1 MKKVIIC
8 LFLLFFS
15 NNLLVVK
22 SVSDNHNNQLNLFE
36 DLSDQD
42 IDDCIENLPKC
53 KIDKRLSSQDE
64 STRQLLKELKIKVP
78 SNYNLKKNDAF
89 DFSELLKKSR
99 PFWII
104 GIILLF
110 IIFRS
115 AEEEKPKTKTR
126 NKNESANRWVE
137 EKNKKDS
144 TRKADRDRE
153 DEWDYDEEIDDLNDD
168 LGELKIKTEIKDIG
182 NIYSYAIK
190 GKGTIDIFSKLVDQ
204 DNEKAKFSISIF
216 DVTEPDKRTEIPCG
230 DETYAQDG
238 HLFLSREMT
247 IEPRSAY
254 LEWSDMFFFPKV
266 LLVPAY
272 RGKRKI
278 EFVLNVTS
286 IDTKFLKGEIKTKKK
301 ESLYFQTKV
310 EIEINYEEPGYSEIT
325 EFEEDV
331 TKNIIQLGMALAYSE
346 NKMEQR
352 SLDVIKNWINNEIM
366 WKNILLDE
374 EQSKENKMKYSF
386 LLNNTYQLLKDKR
399 LSMSNI
405 IKELNNKTNLTKKYE
420 TINLLLNIAGA
431 DDKLSLAEDKLLN
444 KTAAAL
450 ELDLERFQQMKTSTI
465 ANIETVEGDDENED
479 TIFNFTPGMTDEDK
493 CKKLRIEYTRWNR
506 QTNNSN
512 EKIRLQAKKMT
523 ELAANLRK
531 KYNC

>member
-1 MKKVIIC
+1 MKKVIIY

-15 NNLLVVK
+15 NNSLAVE
-22 SVSDNHNNQLNLFE
+22 SVFDSHTNTLDTFKNLSE
-36 DLSDQD
+36 QD
-42 IDDCIENLPKC
+42 IKDCIENLEKC

-64 STRQLLKELKIKVP
+64 TNQLLKELKLKLP
-78 SNYNLKKNDAF
+78 SNYNSKKNDAF

-126 NKNESANRWVE
+126 NKNESADRWVE

-216 DVTEPDKRTEIPCG
+216 DVTEPNKRTEIPCG
-230 DETYAQDG
+230 DENYAQDG

-301 ESLYFQTKV
+301 ENLYFQTKV

-366 WKNILLDE
+366 WKNIILDE
-374 EQSKENKMKYSF
+374 EQAKENKMKYSF

-444 KTAAAL
+444 ITAAAL

>member
-1 MKKVIIC
+1 M
-8 LFLLFFS
+8 
-15 NNLLVVK
+15 
-22 SVSDNHNNQLNLFE
+22 
-36 DLSDQD
+36 
-42 IDDCIENLPKC
+42 
-53 KIDKRLSSQDE
+53 
-64 STRQLLKELKIKVP
+64 
-78 SNYNLKKNDAF
+78 
-89 DFSELLKKSR
+89 
-99 PFWII
+99 
-104 GIILLF
+104 
-110 IIFRS
+110 
-115 AEEEKPKTKTR
+115 
-126 NKNESANRWVE
+126 
-137 EKNKKDS
+137 
-144 TRKADRDRE
+144 
-153 DEWDYDEEIDDLNDD
+153 
-168 LGELKIKTEIKDIG
+168 
-182 NIYSYAIK
+182 
-190 GKGTIDIFSKLVDQ
+190 
-204 DNEKAKFSISIF
+204 
-216 DVTEPDKRTEIPCG
+216 
-230 DETYAQDG
+230 
-238 HLFLSREMT
+238 
-247 IEPRSAY
+247 
-254 LEWSDMFFFPKV
+254 
-266 LLVPAY
+266 
-272 RGKRKI
+272 
-278 EFVLNVTS
+278 
-286 IDTKFLKGEIKTKKK
+286 
-301 ESLYFQTKV
+301 

-366 WKNILLDE
+366 WKNIILDE
-374 EQSKENKMKYSF
+374 EQAKENKMKYSF

-444 KTAAAL
+444 ITAAAL

>member
-1 MKKVIIC
+1 MKKVIIY

-15 NNLLVVK
+15 INSLAVE
-22 SVSDNHNNQLNLFE
+22 SVFDSHNNQLEVFKG
-36 DLSDQD
+36 LSDQD
-42 IDDCIENLPKC
+42 IDDCIENLEKC

-64 STRQLLKELKIKVP
+64 TNQLLKELKLKLP
-78 SNYNLKKNDAF
+78 SNYNSKKNDAF

-126 NKNESANRWVE
+126 NKNESANRRVE

-216 DVTEPDKRTEIPCG
+216 DVTEPNKRTEIPCG
-230 DETYAQDG
+230 DENYAQDG

-301 ESLYFQTKV
+301 ENLYFQTKV

-366 WKNILLDE
+366 WKNIILDE
-374 EQSKENKMKYSF
+374 EQAKENKMKYSF

>member
-1 MKKVIIC
+1 
-8 LFLLFFS
+8 
-15 NNLLVVK
+15 
-22 SVSDNHNNQLNLFE
+22 
-36 DLSDQD
+36 
-42 IDDCIENLPKC
+42 
-53 KIDKRLSSQDE
+53 
-64 STRQLLKELKIKVP
+64 
-78 SNYNLKKNDAF
+78 
-89 DFSELLKKSR
+89 
-99 PFWII
+99 
-104 GIILLF
+104 
-110 IIFRS
+110 
-115 AEEEKPKTKTR
+115 
-126 NKNESANRWVE
+126 
-137 EKNKKDS
+137 
-144 TRKADRDRE
+144 
-153 DEWDYDEEIDDLNDD
+153 
-168 LGELKIKTEIKDIG
+168 
-182 NIYSYAIK
+182 
-190 GKGTIDIFSKLVDQ
+190 
-204 DNEKAKFSISIF
+204 
-216 DVTEPDKRTEIPCG
+216 
-230 DETYAQDG
+230 
-238 HLFLSREMT
+238 
-247 IEPRSAY
+247 
-254 LEWSDMFFFPKV
+254 
-266 LLVPAY
+266 VPAY

-301 ESLYFQTKV
+301 ENLYFQTKV

-366 WKNILLDE
+366 WKNIILDE
-374 EQSKENKMKYSF
+374 EQAKENKMKYSF

-479 TIFNFTPGMTDEDK
+479 TIFNFTSGMTDEDK

>member
-1 MKKVIIC
+1 MNPCEEANKKDTT
-8 LFLLFFS
+8 
-15 NNLLVVK
+15 NW
-22 SVSDNHNNQLNLFE
+22 
-36 DLSDQD
+36 
-42 IDDCIENLPKC
+42 
-53 KIDKRLSSQDE
+53 
-64 STRQLLKELKIKVP
+64 IK
-78 SNYNLKKNDAF
+78 
-89 DFSELLKKSR
+89 
-99 PFWII
+99 
-104 GIILLF
+104 
-110 IIFRS
+110 
-115 AEEEKPKTKTR
+115 
-126 NKNESANRWVE
+126 

-144 TRKADRDRE
+144 ARQADRDRE

-216 DVTEPDKRTEIPCG
+216 DVTDPNKRTEIPCG

-301 ESLYFQTKV
+301 KNLYFQTKV

-346 NKMEQR
+346 NKMEQQ

-374 EQSKENKMKYSF
+374 EQAKENKMKYSF
-386 LLNNTYQLLKDKR
+386 LINNY
-399 LSMSNI
+399 S
-405 IKELNNKTNLTKKYE
+405 Y
-420 TINLLLNIAGA
+420 
-431 DDKLSLAEDKLLN
+431 
-444 KTAAAL
+444 
-450 ELDLERFQQMKTSTI
+450 
-465 ANIETVEGDDENED
+465 
-479 TIFNFTPGMTDEDK
+479 
-493 CKKLRIEYTRWNR
+493 
-506 QTNNSN
+506 
-512 EKIRLQAKKMT
+512 
-523 ELAANLRK
+523 
-531 KYNC
+531 

>member
-1 MKKVIIC
+1 
-8 LFLLFFS
+8 
-15 NNLLVVK
+15 
-22 SVSDNHNNQLNLFE
+22 
-36 DLSDQD
+36 
-42 IDDCIENLPKC
+42 
-53 KIDKRLSSQDE
+53 
-64 STRQLLKELKIKVP
+64 
-78 SNYNLKKNDAF
+78 
-89 DFSELLKKSR
+89 
-99 PFWII
+99 
-104 GIILLF
+104 
-110 IIFRS
+110 
-115 AEEEKPKTKTR
+115 
-126 NKNESANRWVE
+126 
-137 EKNKKDS
+137 
-144 TRKADRDRE
+144 
-153 DEWDYDEEIDDLNDD
+153 
-168 LGELKIKTEIKDIG
+168 
-182 NIYSYAIK
+182 
-190 GKGTIDIFSKLVDQ
+190 
-204 DNEKAKFSISIF
+204 
-216 DVTEPDKRTEIPCG
+216 
-230 DETYAQDG
+230 
-238 HLFLSREMT
+238 MT

-301 ESLYFQTKV
+301 ENLYFQTNT
-310 EIEINYEEPGYSEIT
+310 EIEINYEEPGYSEIA

-346 NKMEQR
+346 NKMEQQ

-374 EQSKENKMKYSF
+374 EQAKENKMKYSF
-386 LLNNTYQLLKDKR
+386 LMNNTYQLLKDKR

-450 ELDLERFQQMKTSTI
+450 ELDLERFQKMKTSTI
-465 ANIETVEGDDENED
+465 ANIETVEGDEENED

-523 ELAANLRK
+523 ELTANLRK

>member
-1 MKKVIIC
+1 
-8 LFLLFFS
+8 
-15 NNLLVVK
+15 
-22 SVSDNHNNQLNLFE
+22 
-36 DLSDQD
+36 
-42 IDDCIENLPKC
+42 
-53 KIDKRLSSQDE
+53 
-64 STRQLLKELKIKVP
+64 
-78 SNYNLKKNDAF
+78 
-89 DFSELLKKSR
+89 
-99 PFWII
+99 
-104 GIILLF
+104 
-110 IIFRS
+110 
-115 AEEEKPKTKTR
+115 
-126 NKNESANRWVE
+126 
-137 EKNKKDS
+137 
-144 TRKADRDRE
+144 
-153 DEWDYDEEIDDLNDD
+153 
-168 LGELKIKTEIKDIG
+168 
-182 NIYSYAIK
+182 
-190 GKGTIDIFSKLVDQ
+190 
-204 DNEKAKFSISIF
+204 
-216 DVTEPDKRTEIPCG
+216 
-230 DETYAQDG
+230 
-238 HLFLSREMT
+238 MT

-301 ESLYFQTKV
+301 ENLYFQTKV

-366 WKNILLDE
+366 WKNIILDE
-374 EQSKENKMKYSF
+374 EQAKENKMKYSF

-444 KTAAAL
+444 ITAAAL

>member
-1 MKKVIIC
+1 
-8 LFLLFFS
+8 
-15 NNLLVVK
+15 
-22 SVSDNHNNQLNLFE
+22 
-36 DLSDQD
+36 
-42 IDDCIENLPKC
+42 
-53 KIDKRLSSQDE
+53 
-64 STRQLLKELKIKVP
+64 
-78 SNYNLKKNDAF
+78 
-89 DFSELLKKSR
+89 
-99 PFWII
+99 
-104 GIILLF
+104 
-110 IIFRS
+110 
-115 AEEEKPKTKTR
+115 
-126 NKNESANRWVE
+126 
-137 EKNKKDS
+137 
-144 TRKADRDRE
+144 
-153 DEWDYDEEIDDLNDD
+153 
-168 LGELKIKTEIKDIG
+168 
-182 NIYSYAIK
+182 
-190 GKGTIDIFSKLVDQ
+190 
-204 DNEKAKFSISIF
+204 
-216 DVTEPDKRTEIPCG
+216 
-230 DETYAQDG
+230 
-238 HLFLSREMT
+238 MT

-301 ESLYFQTKV
+301 ENLYFQTNT
-310 EIEINYEEPGYSEIT
+310 EIEINYEEPGYSEIA
-325 EFEEDV
+325 EFDEDV
-331 TKNIIQLGMALAYSE
+331 TKNIIQLGMVLAYSE
-346 NKMEQR
+346 NKMEQQ

-374 EQSKENKMKYSF
+374 EQAKENKMKYSF

-465 ANIETVEGDDENED
+465 ANIETVEGDEENED

-523 ELAANLRK
+523 ELTANLRK

>member
-1 MKKVIIC
+1 
-8 LFLLFFS
+8 
-15 NNLLVVK
+15 
-22 SVSDNHNNQLNLFE
+22 
-36 DLSDQD
+36 
-42 IDDCIENLPKC
+42 
-53 KIDKRLSSQDE
+53 
-64 STRQLLKELKIKVP
+64 
-78 SNYNLKKNDAF
+78 
-89 DFSELLKKSR
+89 
-99 PFWII
+99 
-104 GIILLF
+104 
-110 IIFRS
+110 
-115 AEEEKPKTKTR
+115 
-126 NKNESANRWVE
+126 
-137 EKNKKDS
+137 
-144 TRKADRDRE
+144 
-153 DEWDYDEEIDDLNDD
+153 
-168 LGELKIKTEIKDIG
+168 
-182 NIYSYAIK
+182 
-190 GKGTIDIFSKLVDQ
+190 
-204 DNEKAKFSISIF
+204 
-216 DVTEPDKRTEIPCG
+216 
-230 DETYAQDG
+230 
-238 HLFLSREMT
+238 MT

-301 ESLYFQTKV
+301 ENLYFQTKV

-366 WKNILLDE
+366 WKNIILDE
-374 EQSKENKMKYSF
+374 EQAKENKMKYSF

-479 TIFNFTPGMTDEDK
+479 TIFNFTSGMTDEDK